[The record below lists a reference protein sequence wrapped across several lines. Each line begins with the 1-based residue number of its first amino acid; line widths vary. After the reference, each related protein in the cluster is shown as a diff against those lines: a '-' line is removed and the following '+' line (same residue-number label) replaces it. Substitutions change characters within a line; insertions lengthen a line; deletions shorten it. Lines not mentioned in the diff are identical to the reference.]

1 MKRRIPQEIENCEE
15 CPFGTWVG
23 VNMETLKC
31 PQLKKETNN
40 KTRTLSWFKKECPLK
55 EVKKEKAPPIE
66 EAAPIE
72 EAPSE
77 KLMKD
82 KGETE

>member
-55 EVKKEKAPPIE
+55 EVKKEKALPVE
-66 EAAPIE
+66 EAAPT
-72 EAPSE
+72 E
-77 KLMKD
+77 KLIKD
-82 KGETE
+82 KSETDCGL